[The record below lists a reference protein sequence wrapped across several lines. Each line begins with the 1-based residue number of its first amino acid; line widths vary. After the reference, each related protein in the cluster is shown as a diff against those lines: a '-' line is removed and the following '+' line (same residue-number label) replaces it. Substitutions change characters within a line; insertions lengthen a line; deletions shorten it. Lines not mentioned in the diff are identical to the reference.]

1 LKRIGNLECSIDLNL
16 SQDQGVKLLI
26 EQAFDMYLLREFFAH
41 AIIILKI
48 NLNLKA
54 KQVIFCMI
62 ENVKWTKEDMVK
74 LNDLTANR
82 ESPNNLDDE
91 ILTNQQ
97 WSCVKCTFFNDVD
110 LKLCA
115 MCSYPKDCLNVDN
128 NLIFYS

>member
-1 LKRIGNLECSIDLNL
+1 LNL
-16 SQDQGVKLLI
+16 SQDQGQVKLLI
-26 EQAFDMYLLREFFAH
+26 EQAFDMHLLREFFACV
-41 AIIILKI
+41 IIILKT

-54 KQVIFCMI
+54 NQVIEFMI

-74 LNDLTANR
+74 LNDLSANR
-82 ESPNNLDDE
+82 ESPNAFDEDDE

-115 MCSYPKDCLNVDN
+115 MCSNPKDCLNVDN